1 MSIVFDENLDLF
13 CLETANT
20 SYIIGLADHR
30 TFVGHVYYG
39 KRVRGQDLRYLLR
52 TGEAPFVPSENER
65 ERCSFYDT
73 FPSEYS
79 GNGVGDYRESSI
91 AVRTQAGQHAVMP
104 TYVSYEITDQK
115 PQLPGLPSAFD
126 REHTA
131 QTLILHCRDEVLQ
144 LNVDLYYTVFEEN
157 DMITRSVRISN
168 QSKEAVYLTKAYSAC
183 MDMDDDS
190 YEMLTLHGSW
200 ARERQMDRRPLGY
213 GKTSVGSIRGES
225 SHQEHP
231 FMAWMKSSTTQ
242 TAGEVYAMH
251 FIYSGNFIAQLEK
264 SQFDSIRAVMGIH
277 PADFSWKLESEEAF
291 YTPEVALTFSA
302 EGLGKMTRNFHDFYR
317 NHLIRSKYRNQKRPI
332 LINNWEATYFDFNT
346 EKLLDIAKLASQYG
360 IEMLVMDDGWFGHRN
375 DDSTSLGDWFVNEKK
390 LPGGLNY
397 LVDEVNKLGMKFGIW
412 MEPEMI
418 SPDSELYKEHPDWAI
433 AVKGRTGTLS
443 RNQYVLDFSR
453 KDVRDCIYEKIR
465 AILNSANIEYVK
477 WDMNRTFSDY
487 YSQSLP
493 AAQQGEV
500 AHRYVLGLYRCMEEL
515 TRRFPEILFEG
526 CAAGGNRFDPGI
538 LCYFPQIWGSDDTD
552 ACCRADIQTN
562 YSYGYPLS
570 TVSAH
575 VSACPNHQTLR
586 RTPLTTRFAVAAF
599 AVLGYECNFCDC
611 TREELEEIRA
621 QIALYRK
628 WRSVLQQGTFYRG
641 RTFADGNLTEWTCV
655 SEDQTQAVGMLM
667 QKLAEPNT
675 QFHAYYPKG
684 LAKEKRYHFTN
695 RALTYSILEFGD
707 LVNTVAPVHIR
718 PDSVTHHLLAKFV
731 KMDGETEDFCAYGD
745 ALMYGGVHLHPA
757 YGGTGYDE
765 NVRYFPDFAS
775 RLYLMD
781 CNL

>member
-1 MSIVFDENLDLF
+1 MAITYFEKERIFKLDTPASSYVIGIVDKEN
-13 CLETANT
+13 
-20 SYIIGLADHR
+20 
-30 TFVGHVYYG
+30 FVGHVYYG
-39 KRVRGQDLRYLLR
+39 KKLRDANIAYLLR
-52 TGEAPFVPSENER
+52 TGEGPFVPSENNR
-65 ERCSFYDT
+65 ERVSFYDT
-73 FPSEYS
+73 FPMEYA
-79 GNGVGDYRESSI
+79 GNGLGDYRRSSI
-91 AVRTQAGQHAVMP
+91 SVRTAGGHTAVSLF
-104 TYVSYEITDQK
+104 YVSHKIYAGK
-115 PQLPGLPSAFD
+115 PGLAGLPATFGDENACETLELLCEDPVLGLKVTLLYTAFSD
-126 REHTA
+126 
-131 QTLILHCRDEVLQ
+131 
-144 LNVDLYYTVFEEN
+144 VDV
-157 DMITRSVRISN
+157 ITRSVRIEN
-168 QSKEAVYLTKAYSAC
+168 NGEMLYLTKALSFS
-183 MDMDDDS
+183 MDMDNRDFTL
-190 YEMLTLHGSW
+190 LTMHGSW
-200 ARERQMDRRPLGY
+200 ARERMLEHRKVKKGFM
-213 GKTSVGSIRGES
+213 GVESVRGES

-231 FMAWMKSSTTQ
+231 FMALAAGNADQSH
-242 TAGEVYAMH
+242 GEVYGMH
-251 FIYSGNFIAQLEK
+251 FVYSGNFIGQVELG
-264 SQFDSIRAVMGIH
+264 QFDTVRVGMGIH
-277 PADFSWKLESEEAF
+277 PENFCWKLEKGESF
-291 YTPEVALTFSA
+291 QTPEVVLVYSDT
-302 EGLGKMTRNFHDFYR
+302 GYDGMTHQFHELYR
-317 NHLIRSKYRNQKRPI
+317 NHLIRSEYKDKKRPI

-346 EKLLDIAKLASQYG
+346 EKLLSIAKKAAELG

-628 WRSVLQQGTFYRG
+628 WRSVLQQGIFYRG

-745 ALMYGGVHLHPA
+745 ALMYGGVHLH
-757 YGGTGYDE
+757 
-765 NVRYFPDFAS
+765 RI
-775 RLYLMD
+775 
-781 CNL
+781 